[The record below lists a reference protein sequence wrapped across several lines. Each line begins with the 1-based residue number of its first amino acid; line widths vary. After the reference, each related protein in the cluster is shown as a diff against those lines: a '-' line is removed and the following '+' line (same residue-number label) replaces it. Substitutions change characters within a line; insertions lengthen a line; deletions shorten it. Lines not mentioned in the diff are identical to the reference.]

1 MVYCLIFGVISLFV
15 TNFILK
21 RIKLKKKNKKI
32 ILALKVVRLA
42 SVTSALT
49 IIAVL
54 VLEYVGQKI
63 TEAHGDIYVI
73 HSAEQSE
80 YYYAQIDPALFPK
93 EIVGGGVSGTNGT
106 SQPNG
111 ITRLDETAQPNGITQ
126 SGETAQPNGTA
137 QPDET
142 SQSNGIAQ
150 SDGTSQPNGTTQP
163 RTETIISYDF
173 SVLMIL
179 GEHQFGEYITPEDLL
194 DMRSMYN
201 EYWKN
206 EMYRDMLKQDN
217 KTGEVLEDH
226 VQNVEENIEL
236 LEQSAIAAEYE
247 AEYDNI
253 ETADGYASFFGHI
266 RESVLKFSCV
276 IGSNDIHGS
285 DIREADIKYRMGKML
300 YKPAANLVDITNSE
314 KYYSLCSAYVV
325 LKDAFDH
332 SSLDSTY
339 AIDVAYSYLLVCNDI
354 VSVMEP
360 GQSQEMINR
369 VKLAYYQLLE
379 RVSETS
385 DNLIYQSYCEEA
397 EQIMKILE
405 ECN

>member
-32 ILALKVVRLA
+32 ILVLKVVRLV

-54 VLEYVGQKI
+54 VFEYVGQKI

-73 HSAEQSE
+73 HNAEQSE

-111 ITRLDETAQPNGITQ
+111 ITQPDETAQPNGIAQ
-126 SGETAQPNGTA
+126 SDETAQPNGTA

-142 SQSNGIAQ
+142 LQPNGIVQPGETSQPNGIAQ
-150 SDGTSQPNGTTQP
+150 SDGTSQPNETTQP
-163 RTETIISYDF
+163 RTEVIISYDF

-206 EMYRDMLKQDN
+206 EMYRDSNSIYSGD
-217 KTGEVLEDH
+217 LE
-226 VQNVEENIEL
+226 
-236 LEQSAIAAEYE
+236 
-247 AEYDNI
+247 
-253 ETADGYASFFGHI
+253 
-266 RESVLKFSCV
+266 
-276 IGSNDIHGS
+276 
-285 DIREADIKYRMGKML
+285 
-300 YKPAANLVDITNSE
+300 
-314 KYYSLCSAYVV
+314 
-325 LKDAFDH
+325 
-332 SSLDSTY
+332 
-339 AIDVAYSYLLVCNDI
+339 
-354 VSVMEP
+354 
-360 GQSQEMINR
+360 
-369 VKLAYYQLLE
+369 
-379 RVSETS
+379 
-385 DNLIYQSYCEEA
+385 
-397 EQIMKILE
+397 
-405 ECN
+405 